1 MEVAASSFFRLCIP
15 TNCSLLLLPGRG
27 SQPYQRHR
35 QSRGAAKCI
44 RTISSGSGSCS
55 GEVVGGDSDDLR
67 CEGSRRLWK
76 VWEEWEEWKLLRRS
90 GGSRRRERGRCKVCR
105 AVEPDVLSVFS
116 LSLSLFSSQ
125 PTYMYL
131 GTSSYLRLS
140 DSLQLLPSN
149 VCHHHQ
155 TLNINETLRFTDKA
169 FFHLRTA
176 RTVSPYSCS
185 TRTPTPTRTF
195 SPSHSHFHA
204 LQTRDGP
211 GFCT

>member
-105 AVEPDVLSVFS
+105 AVEPDVLSVIQTFS
-116 LSLSLFSSQ
+116 FSFLF
-125 PTYMYL
+125 PTDYL
-131 GTSSYLRLS
+131 LPLRLS
-140 DSLQLLPSN
+140 SIIAKQCLSSSSDTEYQ
-149 VCHHHQ
+149 
-155 TLNINETLRFTDKA
+155 
-169 FFHLRTA
+169 
-176 RTVSPYSCS
+176 
-185 TRTPTPTRTF
+185 
-195 SPSHSHFHA
+195 
-204 LQTRDGP
+204 RDAP
-211 GFCT
+211 LH